1 MLLTVSFVVC
11 LVYGIRKIFR
21 RHQVSKA
28 SRRFDGGLADGP
40 CLAPIEQDWEDVG
53 PIEVHLSVCEYVGST
68 QDPKKAGKSPRFF
81 GKRFLD
87 FYRAMLR
94 RARLCHSTSSV

>member
-28 SRRFDGGLADGP
+28 SRRF
-40 CLAPIEQDWEDVG
+40 LAPIEQDWEDVG
-53 PIEVHLSVCEYVGST
+53 PIEVHLQMFFSRREKHSLAILMRRRISALVPPSCEIS
-68 QDPKKAGKSPRFF
+68 DPR
-81 GKRFLD
+81 
-87 FYRAMLR
+87 
-94 RARLCHSTSSV
+94 